1 LINFDHHIC
10 SDFELATSKEWL
22 ETNGLGGF
30 ASSTIIG
37 CNTRRYHGLLV
48 AALKPPSARTVLFS
62 KLEEDLT
69 LGGIT
74 YTLSTN
80 QFHGVIQPAGYRCQQ
95 EFRLAPF
102 PTFTYLAGGAILEKE
117 IFMPHGMNAVVIA
130 YRLLQAADEPMLT
143 LRPLVAGRD
152 FHQLI
157 HQGAVPVETETT
169 DGEVIVH
176 FGWGPRLHLY
186 HQGVFSNAPQWSYNF
201 EYAKE
206 TERGLD
212 NSEDLYSPGT
222 LALSLKDKW
231 CWLVASADP
240 ITPEPEKWREEELAR
255 RTALAKRWPGAREEL
270 QTLARTA
277 DSFMVARS
285 ISDETE
291 KEPEGVGGGA
301 PFDSA
306 QDKREPRQA
315 GFTKPAPKLWDIV
328 AGYHWFEE
336 WGRDAMISLP
346 GLCITLGEY
355 EKAFGV
361 LSTYAQFCRD
371 GLLPNRF
378 VDADGHADYNT
389 VDSALWF
396 VNALFVL
403 HEAAPEALRGRLRES
418 LLPTAQQIVEHY
430 AAGTHFGIQADADG
444 LIKIGAEGSQTTW
457 MDAKVGDAVMTP
469 RNGKPVEIQALWYNA
484 LRILEKLGDQ
494 RWNELANQ
502 AKASFAPLFW
512 NEPKGCLYDCIT
524 DDGPD
529 PAIRPN
535 QVMACSLPFPMLDDD
550 LGRRVLETVERELL
564 TPYGLRT
571 LSPRDARYRGR
582 YAGDVWAR
590 DSAYHQGTVWAWL
603 MGPFISAYVRIHGNS
618 AEAKARAKELLE
630 PLLQHLKDAGVG
642 TISEIFD
649 GDPPHTPRGCISQ
662 AWSVAEVLRVYQA
675 LK

>member
-1 LINFDHHIC
+1 
-10 SDFELATSKEWL
+10 
-22 ETNGLGGF
+22 
-30 ASSTIIG
+30 
-37 CNTRRYHGLLV
+37 
-48 AALKPPSARTVLFS
+48 
-62 KLEEDLT
+62 
-69 LGGIT
+69 
-74 YTLSTN
+74 
-80 QFHGVIQPAGYRCQQ
+80 
-95 EFRLAPF
+95 
-102 PTFTYLAGGAILEKE
+102 
-117 IFMPHGMNAVVIA
+117 MPHGMNAVVIA
-130 YRLLQAADEPMLT
+130 YRLLQAADEPMLA

-157 HQGAVPVETETT
+157 HQGAVPVETETR

-212 NSEDLYSPGT
+212 NREDLYSPGT
-222 LALSLKDKW
+222 LALSLKDEE
-231 CWLVASADP
+231 CWLVASSEP

-378 VDADGHADYNT
+378 VDADWHADYNT

-396 VNALFVL
+396 VNALFAL
-403 HEAAPEALRGRLRES
+403 HEAAPETMRNRIRAS
-418 LLPTAQQIVEHY
+418 LLPAARRIVEHY

-494 RWNELANQ
+494 RWHELANQ

-512 NEPKGCLYDCIT
+512 NEPEGCLYDRVT
-524 DDGPD
+524 DDVPD

-535 QVMACSLPFPMLDDD
+535 QVMACSLPFPVLDDA

-564 TPYGLRT
+564 TPYGLRS
-571 LSPRDARYRGR
+571 LSPRDAHYRGR
-582 YAGDVWAR
+582 YTGDVWAR

-603 MGPFISAYVRIHGNS
+603 IGPFISAYLHIHGNTP
-618 AEAKARAKELLE
+618 EAKARAKELLE
-630 PLLQHLKDAGVG
+630 PLLQHLRDAGLG

-662 AWSVAEVLRVYQA
+662 AWSVGEVLRVYQA